1 MRANEFIPGHISKI
15 VKEEHQFSDYEL
27 AIMEGGNSL
36 EQVQRRSALREA
48 VSVVEAFDQP
58 YPITWKKGDH
68 GDLDALA
75 KLPDGTP
82 LSIMFNQQVGDDGE
96 ESTQVEFYRNN
107 SQEVTGEGD
116 AQRIFST
123 VLIAIQ
129 QYIKKRKPQ
138 SLTFSASK
146 EVEPGQNS
154 QSRANLY
161 DRLVQRYARTWGYR
175 AFRADN
181 GNLVMYELSRLKPVG
196 EAREE
201 FNQALMKPGFRWSQ
215 EINGITYLV
224 RTQWD
229 NMPEVVARVKNREV
243 GRATFIDHHTR
254 SGLES
259 VSTYVSPKW
268 QGHGIAKNM
277 YAVMRMLGAN
287 IQPSATQT
295 AMGKDMWA
303 KWKKSGDTKHLTSMN
318 AKTNTQDV
326 AENFADGR
334 VKGKSRPG
342 RVKRSG
348 ASCDGSVSD
357 LRSKAKNASGERA
370 KMYHWCANMKSGKAN
385 ESEILDDLEEG
396 WKDWVAG
403 ATMGAAA
410 LGAQALPQK
419 AQQQKPTITQQV
431 KGDAAYA
438 TKLILKPE
446 AKVLIRT
453 AQAAGIKGKELA
465 QFVAQCAHETANF
478 SSLKEFGGRA
488 DFKKY
493 DPKHNPRKAKILGNK
508 QVGDGA
514 KYHGR
519 GYIQLTGRDNYK
531 RAGQALGLPLE
542 EQPELVERPD
552 VAAKVAVWFWKN
564 QVAPKVN
571 NFNDTAQVTKP
582 INSGL
587 KGLDDRHN
595 KFASIMALMGSKS

>member
-1 MRANEFIPGHISKI
+1 MRASEFIPGHISKV

-27 AIMEGGNSL
+27 AVMEGGNSL

-58 YPITWKKGDH
+58 YKILRWEKGDY
-68 GDLDALA
+68 GDVDAIARLD
-75 KLPDGTP
+75 DNTF
-82 LSIMFNQQVGDDGE
+82 LSIMFNKGFSQDTKE
-96 ESTQVEFYRNN
+96 ETWSVEFFRNN

-116 AQRIFST
+116 AQRVFAT
-123 VLIAIQ
+123 VLSAIQ
-129 QYIKKRKPQ
+129 TFIKKYKPQ

-181 GNLVMYELSRLKPVG
+181 GNLVMYELSRLK
-196 EAREE
+196 
-201 FNQALMKPGFRWSQ
+201 Q
-215 EINGITYLV
+215 
-224 RTQWD
+224 
-229 NMPEVVARVKNREV
+229 
-243 GRATFIDHHTR
+243 
-254 SGLES
+254 
-259 VSTYVSPKW
+259 
-268 QGHGIAKNM
+268 
-277 YAVMRMLGAN
+277 
-287 IQPSATQT
+287 
-295 AMGKDMWA
+295 
-303 KWKKSGDTKHLTSMN
+303 
-318 AKTNTQDV
+318 V
-326 AENFADGR
+326 AE
-334 VKGKSRPG
+334 
-342 RVKRSG
+342 
-348 ASCDGSVSD
+348 
-357 LRSKAKNASGERA
+357 
-370 KMYHWCANMKSGKAN
+370 
-385 ESEILDDLEEG
+385 DDVEEG

-403 ATMGAAA
+403 ATIGAAA

-419 AQQQKPTITQQV
+419 AQQQKPAITQQV
-431 KGDAAYA
+431 KGDANYA

-493 DPKHNPRKAKILGNK
+493 DPKHNPRKAKMLGNK

-514 KYHGR
+514 RYHGR

-595 KFASIMALMGSKS
+595 KFASIMALMGSRS

>member
-1 MRANEFIPGHISKI
+1 MRASDFIPGHISKI
-15 VKEEHQFSDYEL
+15 VKEENKFSDYDI
-27 AIMEGGNSL
+27 AIMEGGHSL
-36 EQVQRRSALREA
+36 EKSKSALREA
-48 VSVVEAFDQP
+48 ISNPGRE
-58 YPITWKKGDH
+58 K
-68 GDLDALA
+68 
-75 KLPDGTP
+75 
-82 LSIMFNQQVGDDGE
+82 FNQ
-96 ESTQVEFYRNN
+96 
-107 SQEVTGEGD
+107 
-116 AQRIFST
+116 
-123 VLIAIQ
+123 
-129 QYIKKRKPQ
+129 
-138 SLTFSASK
+138 
-146 EVEPGQNS
+146 
-154 QSRANLY
+154 
-161 DRLVQRYARTWGYR
+161 
-175 AFRADN
+175 
-181 GNLVMYELSRLKPVG
+181 ELMR
-196 EAREE
+196 
-201 FNQALMKPGFRWSQ
+201 PGFRWSQ

-229 NMPEVVARVKNREV
+229 NMPEVIARVNNREV

-295 AMGKDMWA
+295 AMGKAMWD
-303 KWKKSGDTKHLTSMN
+303 KWKKDGDTKHLTSLN
-318 AKTNTQDV
+318 AKTEQQDI
-326 AENFADGR
+326 AENFADGKE
-334 VKGKSRPG
+334 KGKSRPG

-348 ASCDGSVSD
+348 ASCSGSVTD
-357 LRSKAKNASGERA
+357 LRQKAKDASGERA
-370 KMYHWCANMKSGKAN
+370 KMYHWCANMKSGRAKS
-385 ESEILDDLEEG
+385 ESEILEDLEEG

-403 ATMGAAA
+403 AALGAAA
-410 LGAQALPQK
+410 LSPQAADAKVNP
-419 AQQQKPTITQQV
+419 QQKPAITQQV
-431 KGDAAYA
+431 QGDANYA

-446 AKVLIRT
+446 AKILIQT
-453 AQAAGIKGKELA
+453 ARAAGMRGKELA

-478 SSLKEFGGRA
+478 SSMKELGGRL

-493 DPKHNPRKAKILGNK
+493 DPKFNPRKAKMLGNK
-508 QVGDGA
+508 QIGDGA

-552 VAAKVAVWFWKN
+552 IAAKVAVWFWKN